1 MIVEFAPAKINLA
14 LHVLGRRPD
23 GYHELDSIV
32 GFADIGDRLE
42 VVPAADFAITATGR
56 FAGDMPES
64 ENNIMH
70 AAWRLARD
78 IASARGRAVPDIHI
92 RVDKVLPVASG
103 IGGGSSD
110 AAATLRACLSLAGLA
125 IDEEISAAALALGA
139 DVPVCLRAVACRMR
153 GVGERLERLPGFAPL
168 DAVLVNPGALV
179 PTKEVFARI
188 GLAAGS
194 AYKSAIPDK
203 HDLSALR
210 NDMTDAA
217 VAIAP
222 VISTVLAA
230 LAGHGDIACARMSG
244 SGATCFGLTRPGA
257 DAAAIAAELQAAH
270 PNWWVRATRI
280 G

>member
-14 LHVLGRRPD
+14 LHVLGRRAD

-32 GFADIGDRLE
+32 AFADIGDRLE
-42 VVPAADFAITATGR
+42 VTPAADFVITATGP

-64 ENNIMH
+64 QGNIVH
-70 AAWRLARD
+70 GAWLLACD
-78 IASARGRAVPDIHI
+78 IASARGRAVPNVQVRI
-92 RVDKVLPVASG
+92 DKVLPVAAG

-125 IDEEISAAALALGA
+125 VDEEISAAALALGA
-139 DVPVCLRAVACRMR
+139 DVPVCLGAVACRMR
-153 GVGERLERLPGFAPL
+153 GVGERLERLPGFAAL

-179 PTKEVFARI
+179 PTKEVFQRI
-188 GLAAGS
+188 GLTAGT
-194 AYKSAIPDK
+194 AYKSAIPDR
-203 HDLSALR
+203 HDLLALR

-222 VISTVLAA
+222 VIGAVLAA
-230 LAGHGDIACARMSG
+230 LAGHGDVACARMSG
-244 SGATCFGLTRPGA
+244 SGATCFGLLRPGA
-257 DAAAIAAELQAAH
+257 DAAAIAAKLKVAH
-270 PNWWVRATRI
+270 PTWWVRAARI